1 MKKALLLIDL
11 QKDFCRG
18 GALEVRNADDVIE
31 TANRAIKTFV
41 RNRNPVTATKDWH
54 PAEHKSFAV
63 NSSAKV
69 GETGMLNGL
78 TQVWW
83 PVHCVENTPGAE
95 FHDKLNRK
103 HISKIVYKGRDPEID
118 SYSGFFDNGRKNK
131 TDLNSY
137 LGEIGV
143 QELYVMGLATDY
155 CVKYT
160 VMDALKLGYKVWLI
174 EDGCM
179 GVNINPDD
187 SQKAVEEM
195 KKNGALLIKSI
206 NLT

>member
-18 GALEVRNADDVIE
+18 GALEVRNSDDVIE
-31 TANRAIKTFV
+31 TANRAIKAFV
-41 RNRNPVTATKDWH
+41 KNKNLIIATKDWH
-54 PAEHKSFAV
+54 PAGHKSFAV
-63 NSSAKV
+63 NSSANI

-78 TQVWW
+78 PQVWW

-95 FHDKLNRK
+95 FHDRLNRK
-103 HISKIVYKGRDPEID
+103 NISKIVYKGRDTEVD

-131 TDLNSY
+131 TDLNCF
-137 LGEIGV
+137 LGENEV
-143 QELYVMGLATDY
+143 QELYIMGLATDY

-160 VMDALKLGYKVWLI
+160 VMDALTLGYKVWLI

-195 KKNGALLIKSI
+195 KKNGVLLINSI